1 MTNDAAYLDLLRPRL
16 ATVEMVRRSDLGDA
30 GPVPR
35 YLCLQHGGSVS
46 NTVGLSKGQMIQIA
60 MPGRYSGVGG
70 GTTAPA
76 DGVAPMDAAVPGGS
90 CALTTARRNQQY
102 AGVHAASSLR
112 WSDNLSQL
120 PIYPDA
126 KMMKP
131 AARRG

>member
-1 MTNDAAYLDLLRPRL
+1 M
-16 ATVEMVRRSDLGDA
+16 
-30 GPVPR
+30 PR
-35 YLCLQHGGSVS
+35 YLCLQRGGSVS
-46 NTVGLSKGQMIQIA
+46 NTVGLCKGQMIEIA
-60 MPGRYSGVGG
+60 MPGRHTGVGG

-76 DGVAPMDAAVPGGS
+76 DGIAPMDAAVPCGS
-90 CALTTARRNQQY
+90 CALTTARCNQQY

-131 AARRG
+131 AVRRG